1 MCEMS
6 IAALMVSMDVTRIV
20 AVVVVVVAAA
30 AAVGLAIE
38 DEKQESQSMW
48 EVEMAIYSKTGLN
61 WSLILIRIDSLAH
74 SDPWRLHSTNAAGL
88 SVMVPYCHCSG

>member
-1 MCEMS
+1 MSEMS

-20 AVVVVVVAAA
+20 AVVVFVAA

>member
-20 AVVVVVVAAA
+20 AVVVFVAA